1 MPLKR
6 LAIPIA
12 LAVAA
17 GLAGLLILTGF
28 EQEPG
33 PGVDRATLAD
43 VVPPRTLSARARLGQ
58 QAFEANCAV
67 CHGPNAAGQKG
78 LGPPLVHSIYEP
90 SHHADEAFQRAV
102 AIGVMAH
109 HWPFGNMPRVEG
121 LDRREVSLIVTY
133 IRELQRANGIH

>member
-6 LAIPIA
+6 LAIPLA

-17 GLAGLLILTGF
+17 GLAGLVGLFGF
-28 EQEPG
+28 RQEPD
-33 PGVDRATLAD
+33 PGVERAALAE
-43 VVPPRTLSARARLGQ
+43 VVLPKTLSSRARLGRR
-58 QAFEANCAV
+58 AFEANCAA
-67 CHGPNAAGQKG
+67 CHGPNAAGLDG

-90 SHHADEAFQRAV
+90 GHHADEAFQRAV
-102 AIGVMAH
+102 AMGVMAH

-121 LDRREVSLIVTY
+121 LDRKDVSLIVTY